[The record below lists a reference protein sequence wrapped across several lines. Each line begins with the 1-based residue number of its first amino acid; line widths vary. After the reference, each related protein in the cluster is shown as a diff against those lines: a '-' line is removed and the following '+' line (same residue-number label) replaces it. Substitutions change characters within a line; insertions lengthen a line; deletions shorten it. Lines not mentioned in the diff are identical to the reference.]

1 MITNVGFMEQ
11 TKPNDLLNYKLK
23 NNSSPHF
30 LRDAAQ
36 FFMENSPTRLKIEQL
51 TKQDSND

>member
-11 TKPNDLLNYKLK
+11 TKPNDLLNYKPK